1 MHLVYH
7 RGRDSRAPEALYH
20 TVPRLDLVFLTR
32 AQSQPKVRLRHSLF
46 VQVFAQ
52 FIVGLIHFQL
62 RQLLFHSCCLI
73 LHVVGD
79 SLVSKVGATI
89 LSRAAVSVVCGLGAG
104 MGCGCVLVFWV
115 VVKGVITIV
124 RYGALGVV

>member
-1 MHLVYH
+1 MDLVYH
-7 RGRDSRAPEALYH
+7 RGRDTRAPKALYH

-32 AQSQPKVRLRHSLF
+32 TQPQPEVRLRHSLF

-52 FIVGLIHFQL
+52 VIVGLIRLQL

-73 LHVVGD
+73 LHVAGD
-79 SLVSKVGATI
+79 SLVSEVGTAI

-104 MGCGCVLVFWV
+104 MGCGCVLVFGV

-124 RYGALGVV
+124 RDGAL